1 MELIKKKVSELI
13 PYINNSRTHSE
24 EQITQI
30 VSSIKEFGFTNPIL
44 IDKDNSI
51 IAGHGRLQ
59 AVKRLGLEE
68 VPCILISGLTK
79 TQIKALI
86 IADNQLALNAGWD
99 LEKLSVEIEGLEE
112 DKFDLSLLGFED
124 DFIKDLLAEENK
136 GLTDEDAVP
145 EVKENPKT
153 KLGDVFILGNHR
165 LMCGDATIQNDVE
178 KLMNKSLAD
187 MVFTDPPYNVAV
199 KGKFTGS
206 IKNDNLTD
214 DEFNNLLS
222 KSANNLLKYNKG
234 SFYICYEIKNHTQFE
249 TAYSILNKIDEIII
263 WNKDSASFYSKDKYN
278 RKYEAILFIKGNG
291 QLDCNKETNVWDY
304 AKSSSFNSRDENN
317 KRFNETGNFL
327 VAHPTSKPVKL
338 IERALNNS
346 SKKQDIIL
354 DLFGGSGSTLI
365 ACEKLGRKANIME
378 LDPKYCDVIIQRWQ
392 QFTGKEA
399 IHEQSGKTYNS
410 I

>member
-59 AVKRLGLEE
+59 AVKRLGYDE

-99 LEKLSVEIEGLEE
+99 LEKLSVEIEGLED
-112 DKFDLSLLGFED
+112 DKFDISLLGFED
-124 DFIKDLLAEENK
+124 DFIRDLLFKENE
-136 GLTDEDAVP
+136 GLTDEDSVP
-145 EVKENPKT
+145 ERKENPKS
-153 KLGDVFILGNHR
+153 KLGDIFILGSHR
-165 LMCGDATIQNDVE
+165 LICGDATSETDME
-178 KLMNKSLAD
+178 KLLNHQKAD
-187 MVFTDPPYNVAV
+187 MIFTDPPYGMSYGGGRAEGSTPKGALV
-199 KGKFTGS
+199 KAHGMIKNDDLRNQDLIDLIQKSLDLALSVSKKGCSAYICFTWRTYNEFYKAITNSGFS
-206 IKNDNLTD
+206 IKNC
-214 DEFNNLLS
+214 
-222 KSANNLLKYNKG
+222 
-234 SFYICYEIKNHTQFE
+234 I
-249 TAYSILNKIDEIII
+249 
-263 WNKDSASFYSKDKYN
+263 
-278 RKYEAILFIKGNG
+278 
-291 QLDCNKETNVWDY
+291 VWDK
-304 AKSSSFNSRDENN
+304 KSIGLGNSNYRPQHEFIFYCGEQWYGN
-317 KRFNETGNFL
+317 KSQSDVWYMSRGATSQY
-327 VAHPTSKPVKL
+327 VHPTQKPVEL
-338 IERALNNS
+338 ICKALENS
-346 SKKQDIIL
+346 SKKEDIII
-354 DLFGGSGSTLI
+354 DCFAGSGSTLI
-365 ACEKLGRKANIME
+365 ACEKSNRKANLME

>member
-99 LEKLSVEIEGLEE
+99 LEKLSVEIEGLDE

-124 DFIKDLLAEENK
+124 DFIKDLLSEENK

-145 EVKENPKT
+145 EIKENPKS
-153 KLGDVFILGNHR
+153 KLGDIFILGNHR

-187 MVFTDPPYNVAV
+187 LLHTDPPYNVNYSNADRP
-199 KGKFTGS
+199 KASKTDLGK
-206 IKNDNLTD
+206 IKNDVMSNDDFYIFLNQSFVTAFTVLKEDSSAYVWHSSAEQINFTKAFVDAGFKFSQQIIWKKPMLLGRGKYQWSHEPCLFGCKGSPYFTD
-214 DEFNNLLS
+214 DRTKTTVWDFGGYDKS
-222 KSANNLLKYNKG
+222 KNV
-234 SFYICYEIKNHTQFE
+234 HPTQKPIFIPE
-249 TAYSILNKIDEIII
+249 
-263 WNKDSASFYSKDKYN
+263 
-278 RKYEAILFIKGNG
+278 EAIK
-291 QLDCNKETNVWDY
+291 
-304 AKSSSFNSRDENN
+304 
-317 KRFNETGNFL
+317 
-327 VAHPTSKPVKL
+327 
-338 IERALNNS
+338 NS
-346 SKKQDIIL
+346 SKQGSNVL

-365 ACEKLGRKANIME
+365 ACEKLGRNGFILE

-399 IHEQSGKTYNS
+399 IHEQTGKTYNS

>member
-59 AVKRLGLEE
+59 AVKRLGYEE

-124 DFIKDLLAEENK
+124 DFIKDLLFKENE
-136 GLTDEDAVP
+136 GLTDEDAAP
-145 EVKENPKT
+145 DAPENPKSKPKDIWLLGSH
-153 KLGDVFILGNHR
+153 KLI
-165 LMCGDATIQNDVE
+165 CGDSTKAEDY
-178 KLMNKSLAD
+178 KLLFKDNLAD
-187 MVFTDPPYNVAV
+187 MIFTDPPYNVDYS
-199 KGKFTGS
+199 GRG
-206 IKNDNLTD
+206 KNDLGKIINDNMDENKFVLFLDDVFKLMSDNLKP
-214 DEFNNLLS
+214 L
-222 KSANNLLKYNKG
+222 
-234 SFYICYEIKNHTQFE
+234 
-249 TAYSILNKIDEIII
+249 SILYVCHPDSHSKPKIAFEIAFDKYFKKSSTLI
-263 WNKDSASFYSKDKYN
+263 WNKGNAGMGWQDYRSQHEPILYGWKEGKGKHNFYGDRTKTSIWNIKRNNTTEYKHPTQ
-278 RKYEAILFIKGNG
+278 KPVELVKEAIL
-291 QLDCNKETNVWDY
+291 
-304 AKSSSFNSRDENN
+304 
-317 KRFNETGNFL
+317 
-327 VAHPTSKPVKL
+327 
-338 IERALNNS
+338 NS
-346 SKKQDIIL
+346 SKEKDIVF
-354 DLFGGSGSTLI
+354 DPFSGSGSTLI
-365 ACEKLGRKANIME
+365 ACEKLNRICYGIE
-378 LDPKYCDVIIQRWQ
+378 LDTKFVDVIIQRWQ